1 MPFTL
6 PASPRPIYPATE
18 TTKPEL
24 RGSQFGDGP
33 EDRKA
38 LGLNQF
44 PVTLPLQWAPLPM
57 DKAKIL
63 TTFFEARL
71 RNNQA
76 FLWTPPDRPQARW
89 RCPQWSL
96 DGVGRGLYVL
106 RAVFVQS
113 VGIR

>member
-76 FLWTPPDRPQARW
+76 FLWTPPDRPEARW

-96 DGVGRGLYVL
+96 TGAGRNLYVL
-106 RAVFVQS
+106 RAVFEQS
-113 VGIR
+113 FGIR